1 MSEARS
7 SPTRKSQTADRC
19 AALPPDGVLL
29 AGVSLLAETAAALD
43 NAEHASALHAL
54 LEPVRGEI
62 SEFGVGG
69 LIHRATP
76 TLPIRHRT
84 HPTPVLHSPES
95 ASR

>member
-7 SPTRKSQTADRC
+7 SPTRKSQTAADRFT
-19 AALPPDGVLL
+19 ALPPDGVLL

-54 LEPVRGEI
+54 LEPVGGEI

-69 LIHRATP
+69 
-76 TLPIRHRT
+76 
-84 HPTPVLHSPES
+84 
-95 ASR
+95 